1 MGAPANVVLVSEAVT
16 PVWIHWFR
24 QRRRPGCRKHYDR
37 ARFDREVR
45 AMVERLLER
54 RDR

>member
-1 MGAPANVVLVSEAVT
+1 MTTPATPLVVAAAVT